1 MTCRNLIAGCALAL
15 AATATFAAPPP
26 MMGPDQ
32 EPTPPFLHGVTL
44 TEEQR
49 DKVFEIMHAQIP
61 ALRTREKELRQSH
74 EALLRVSLS
83 GEFDDLKA
91 KTLADAG
98 ARALAEI
105 ALTRARLDHKVYR
118 LLTSEQRKQI
128 DNPRPRD
135 ADGCGEQLRR

>member
-1 MTCRNLIAGCALAL
+1 MNCRHLLAGCALAL

-32 EPTPPFLHGVTL
+32 EPTPPFLHGVSL

-49 DKVFEIMHAQIP
+49 DKMFEIMHAQMP
-61 ALRTREKELRQSH
+61 GLRAREKELRQAH

-83 GEFDDLKA
+83 GEFDDIKA
-91 KTLADAG
+91 KSLADAG
-98 ARALAEI
+98 ARAMAEI

-128 DNPRPRD
+128 DNPHPRD
-135 ADGCGEQLRR
+135 ADGCGEPRMR